1 MEIRVRY
8 APSPTGYL
16 HIGGA
21 RTAIFNYL
29 FAKHN
34 NGKFIVRIEDT
45 DIARNVADGIASQ
58 LNNLRW
64 LGLEID
70 ETIDTKG
77 SKYGPYQQTERLDIY
92 RHYANKLIDE
102 NHAYHCFC
110 TPKILEA
117 MKKAQEKAKVPAFK
131 YDGRCAKLSPSE
143 VNKKLQSKVAFAIRL
158 KSPKHRTFI
167 VNDIVRGEVS
177 FNSKD
182 IGDFVIIKTNGIA
195 TYNFAVVIDD
205 YLMKISHVF
214 RGAEHLSNT
223 PRQLIV
229 YDYFKWSAPKFG
241 HLTLITNQEGKK
253 LSKRDG
259 SLMQFIE
266 QYRNE
271 GYLPEALFNFI
282 SLLGWNPHEE
292 REIFSKAE
300 LIKIFNSDYFSKSPG
315 MFDIK
320 KLLWVNNH
328 YIKELPEAKY
338 LDLVTPFVKKAYDWN
353 SRPET
358 WWKEL
363 LLIYQKQLM
372 YGAEI
377 TQLIKFFLEDKTTLT
392 KDSQEFLK
400 NNSTSSQLVIKAFS
414 QKINQLDDWNEEK
427 IHDVINQVKSE
438 TKISGKLLFMTIRI
452 ACSRQTSGPEL
463 PKTIKLLGKK
473 NILTNIKDLKF

>member
-45 DIARNVADGIASQ
+45 DLARNVTDGIASQ

-64 LGLEID
+64 LGLDID

-77 SKYGPYQQTERLDIY
+77 SKYGPYQQTQRLDIY
-92 RHYANKLIDE
+92 RHYADKLIDK

-110 TPKILEA
+110 TVKTLEQ
-117 MKKAQEKAKVPAFK
+117 MRKAQEKAKVPAFK
-131 YDGRCAKLSPSE
+131 YDGRCAKLLPSE
-143 VNKKLQSKVAFAIRL
+143 INKKLEEKVSFAIRL
-158 KSPKHRTFI
+158 KSPKHKTFI
-167 VNDIVRGEVS
+167 INDIVRGEVT

-182 IGDFVIIKTNGIA
+182 IGDFVIIKTNGVA

-229 YDYFKWSAPKFG
+229 YDYFKWIAPKFG

-266 QYRNE
+266 QYRNQ

-292 REIFSKAE
+292 REIFSKKE

-328 YIKELPEAKY
+328 YIKELPETKY
-338 LDLVTPFVKKAYDWN
+338 LDLVMPFVKKAYDWK
-353 SRPET
+353 SRPEI

-377 TQLIKFFLEDKTTLT
+377 TELIKFFLQNKITLT
-392 KDSQEFLK
+392 KDSQEFLR
-400 NNSTSSQLVIKAFS
+400 NNSDSSQLVIKVFS
-414 QKINQLDDWNEEK
+414 QKVNQLDDWNEVK
-427 IHDVINQVKSE
+427 ISDIIKQVKNE
-438 TKISGKLLFMTIRI
+438 TKISGKLLYMTIRI
-452 ACSRQTSGPEL
+452 ACSWQTSGPEL

-473 NILTNIKDLKF
+473 NVLTNIKDLKF